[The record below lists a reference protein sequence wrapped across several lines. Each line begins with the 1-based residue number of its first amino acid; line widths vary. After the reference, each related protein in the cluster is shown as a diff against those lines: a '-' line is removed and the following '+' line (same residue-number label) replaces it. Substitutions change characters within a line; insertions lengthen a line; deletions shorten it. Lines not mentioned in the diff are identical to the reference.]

1 LALEEIIRDRAT
13 LMVNGE
19 DRLGRI
25 LKEATRR
32 MDAAKQNDAESPENE
47 NSNGMH
53 QNEEELAP
61 AF

>member
-32 MDAAKQNDAESPENE
+32 MYAAKRNAAESPENE
-47 NSNGMH
+47 NTNGMH

-61 AF
+61 AL